1 MSSKKS
7 KYDTY
12 VRRCDCCVPFCYFTS
27 KQAYYYHINRDK
39 INTKR
44 NMKRSSNN
52 ISTTSTSAVSVDPV
66 SPFDRSVS
74 LAVNQLIKTATILVD
89 VKVAPDLIYTQ
100 LKSIVK
106 SNKGKAQA
114 IAETFKEKRQDLKAG
129 T

>member
-1 MSSKKS
+1 
-7 KYDTY
+7 
-12 VRRCDCCVPFCYFTS
+12 
-27 KQAYYYHINRDK
+27 
-39 INTKR
+39 
-44 NMKRSSNN
+44 MKRSSNN

-114 IAETFKEKRQDLKAG
+114 ITETFKEKRKDLKEG